1 MLRPGGY
8 WILSGPPI
16 NWKTHYKGWARTQE
30 DLKEEQDKIEDGA
43 RRLCWRKVT
52 EKDNLAIWQK
62 PWNHVDCVAYHKK
75 NPTVLPHVCSKLE
88 DPDHAWY
95 ANLLPLYFILYHA
108 IVGSI
113 IYLHQSL
120 IILFYIYIYIYLF
133 EHGNINRLVFFCW
146 LGFTLHNGP

>member
-95 ANLLPLYFILYHA
+95 VNLLPLYFILYHA

-120 IILFYIYIYIYLF
+120 IILFYICIYIYIYLSTGILIGSF
-133 EHGNINRLVFFCW
+133 SSVG
-146 LGFTLHNGP
+146 